1 MIFWAESIWAI
12 WNSPTTVVRQSDCSG
27 HKVKTIIDKE
37 LHDITDLTLDPI
49 KHMVYWVDMVNSVIE
64 RANYDGSKRTTL
76 VYTSV
81 RKLFRFDNILAIFVL
96 N

>member
-1 MIFWAESIWAI
+1 M
-12 WNSPTTVVRQSDCSG
+12 VRQSDCSG

>member
-12 WNSPTTVVRQSDCSG
+12 WNSPTTIIRQSDCSG
-27 HKVKTIIDKE
+27 HKVKTIIDHE

-76 VYTSV
+76 IYTNV
-81 RKLFRFDNILAIFVL
+81 RKLIRYNGIELFLY
-96 N
+96 